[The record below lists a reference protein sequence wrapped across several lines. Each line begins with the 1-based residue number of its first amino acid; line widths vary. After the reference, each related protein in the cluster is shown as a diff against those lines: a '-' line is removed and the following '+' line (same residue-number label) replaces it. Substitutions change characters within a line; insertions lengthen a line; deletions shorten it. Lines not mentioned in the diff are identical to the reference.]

1 MVYMRVTL
9 PLLRIQPAR
18 APILRYGVAVLST
31 TLALIP
37 VLLLPNI
44 AESRLA
50 VFAVAVMVS
59 AWYGGWK
66 PGLVATSFALTV
78 SAYFSFSG
86 EHTPAQYRSTMIR
99 LTLFVVLAMLI
110 CWFNAA
116 LRAAQESLR
125 RSEINFRSLVTNAP
139 YGICRCDSAGQL
151 LDANPA
157 LLAMLGYP
165 SAKELVG
172 QHLGGL
178 YADTQHWFELADFL
192 RSAAPFTGLIAE
204 WKRKDGSGTVVRVS
218 GRAVSNGD
226 RGKTFELFA
235 EDVTERR
242 ALEQQLRQSQKME
255 AVGRLAGGIAHDFNN
270 LLMVISGYS
279 EFLLDRLGPDPAL
292 RGPAQEIASASGSA
306 TTLTRQLLA
315 FSRKQMLAPKILDLN
330 GVVTENLKM
339 LTRVIGEDIDLV
351 MVPAPGLGTVRADA
365 GQIEQ
370 VIMNLA
376 VNARDAMPSGG
387 KLTIETSNVS
397 LDEEYARFHA
407 PLRPGNYVLL
417 SISDTGAGMD
427 SETQSHIFEPF
438 FTTKGP
444 KGTGLGLSTVYGI
457 VKQSG
462 GYIWVYS
469 EPGKGSTFKI
479 YLPRVAETVES
490 PAQVIV
496 PAESAATE
504 PGTETILLV
513 EDEANLRYLARQ
525 YLEKQGYRVIEAA
538 DGAVAMQIAV
548 AHDKMIHLLLTDV
561 IMPGMNGRELAQRIS
576 EIRPNVKVLYMSG
589 YTENVIGRN
598 GTLDAGVTLLQ
609 KPFTLRDLKSKVRE
623 VLDTNPI
630 SPEVVMSVH
639 TAHAKASH
647 PQLPLSRAQRFQLHL
662 PLKYRR
668 LDEEKWHDGETRNI
682 SRSGLLFQAED
693 LLQPNV
699 ILEINLVLPAEIAG
713 LSAYRSGLPGRSCAN
728 GKRQTARK
736 CRPPWPQKFFSITSS
751 TDRSCRGLK
760 SSCEHPV
767 PSKTGFLGTRY
778 WVLAT
783 RCQLFPQRIHF
794 LSHRVLQL
802 FDPFAGHG

>member
-1 MVYMRVTL
+1 MRVTL
-9 PLLRIQPAR
+9 PLLSIPPAR

-37 VLLLPNI
+37 ALLLPNI
-44 AESRLA
+44 TESRLA

-78 SAYFSFSG
+78 SAYFSFSS
-86 EHTPAQYRSTMIR
+86 EQTPAQFRSTMLR
-99 LTLFVVLAMLI
+99 LALFVVLAALI

-139 YGICRCDSAGQL
+139 YGICRCNAAGQL
-151 LDANPA
+151 LDVNPA
-157 LLAMLGYP
+157 LLAILGYS
-165 SAKELVG
+165 SAQELVG
-172 QHLGGL
+172 KHLGEL
-178 YADTQHWFELADFL
+178 YADTHQWFELADHL
-192 RSAAPFTGLIAE
+192 HSAAPFNGLMAE
-204 WKRKDGSGTVVRVS
+204 WKKNDGLNTVLRVS
-218 GRAVSNGD
+218 GRAVCDGD
-226 RGKTFELFA
+226 KKTAFELFI

-242 ALEQQLRQSQKME
+242 ALEQQLQQSQKME
-255 AVGRLAGGIAHDFNN
+255 AVGRLAGGIAHDFNK

-292 RGPAQEIASASGSA
+292 RGPAQEIAGASQRASS
-306 TTLTRQLLA
+306 LTRQLLA

-351 MVPAPGLGTVRADA
+351 MVPASSLGAVRADA
-365 GQIEQ
+365 GQIDQ

-407 PLRPGNYVLL
+407 PLRAGEYVML
-417 SISDTGAGMD
+417 SISDTGLGMD

-479 YLPRVAETVES
+479 YLPRVAERVE
-490 PAQVIV
+490 PAQVVV
-496 PAESAATE
+496 PEEPAFTE
-504 PGTETILLV
+504 PGTETILLA

-525 YLEKQGYRVIEAA
+525 FLEKQGYRVIEAV
-538 DGAVAMQIAV
+538 DGAAAMQIAV
-548 AHDKMIHLLLTDV
+548 AHEGIIHLLLTDV

-576 EIRPNVKVLYMSG
+576 EIRPNTKVLYMSG
-589 YTENVIGRN
+589 YTENVIGHN
-598 GTLDAGVTLLQ
+598 GTLDADVRLLQ
-609 KPFTLRDLKSKVRE
+609 KPFTLRDLKNTVRE
-623 VLDTNPI
+623 VLDSTLFPQEAAKSVRGSHTAAAR
-630 SPEVVMSVH
+630 SPEQP
-639 TAHAKASH
+639 A
-647 PQLPLSRAQRFQLHL
+647 LSRAPRFQLNL

-668 LDEEKWHDGETRNI
+668 LDEEKWHEGETRNI
-682 SRSGLLFQAED
+682 SRSGLLFQADDFLQPD

-699 ILEINLVLPAEIAG
+699 QLEINLVLPAEIAG
-713 LSAYRSGLPGRSCAN
+713 LSP
-728 GKRQTARK
+728 TEVV
-736 CRPPWPQKFFSITSS
+736 
-751 TDRSCRGLK
+751 CRGQI
-760 SSCEHPV
+760 V
-767 PSKTGFLGTRY
+767 RTVQPSGEKMPPALAAKILQYHFQHGTHLPR
-778 WVLAT
+778 A
-783 RCQLFPQRIHF
+783 
-794 LSHRVLQL
+794 
-802 FDPFAGHG
+802 

>member
-37 VLLLPNI
+37 AVLLPNI
-44 AESRLA
+44 TESRLA

-86 EHTPAQYRSTMIR
+86 EHTPAEFRSTMLR
-99 LTLFVVLAMLI
+99 LALFVVLAALI

-116 LRAAQESLR
+116 LRAAQEGLR
-125 RSEINFRSLVTNAP
+125 RSEVNFRSLVTNAP

-157 LLAMLGYP
+157 LQTMLGYA
-165 SAKELVG
+165 SAKELLG
-172 QHLGGL
+172 KHLGAL
-178 YADTQHWFELADFL
+178 YADSQQWFELADHL
-192 RSAAPFTGLIAE
+192 RSAAPFNGLIVE
-204 WKRKDGSGTVVRVS
+204 WKRADETSVLVRVS
-218 GRAVSNGD
+218 GRSVSNGD
-226 RGKTFELFA
+226 RDKTFELFA

-279 EFLLDRLGPDPAL
+279 EFLLDRLGPEPAL
-292 RGPAQEIASASGSA
+292 RAPAQEIASAAGRA
-306 TTLTRQLLA
+306 TSLTRQLLA

-351 MVPAPGLGTVRADA
+351 MVPAAGLGTVRADA

-387 KLTIETSNVS
+387 KLTIETSNVT
-397 LDEEYARFHA
+397 LDEEHARFHP
-407 PLRPGNYVLL
+407 PLTPGKYVLL
-417 SISDTGAGMD
+417 AISDTGAGMD
-427 SETQSHIFEPF
+427 SETQSRIFEPF
-438 FTTKGP
+438 FTTKGT

-469 EPGKGSTFKI
+469 EQGKGTTFKI
-479 YLPRVAETVES
+479 YLPRVADPVES
-490 PAQVIV
+490 PVRI
-496 PAESAATE
+496 PGPSESVAIE

-525 YLEKQGYRVIEAA
+525 FLEKQGYRVIDAA

-548 AHDKMIHLLLTDV
+548 AHEGVIHLLLTDV

-589 YTENVIGRN
+589 YTENVIGHN
-598 GTLDAGVTLLQ
+598 GTLDAGVRLLQ

-623 VLDTNPI
+623 VIDSTPFP
-630 SPEVVMSVH
+630 PEIAMSVH
-639 TAHAKASH
+639 TAHAKSA

-668 LDEEKWHDGETRNI
+668 LNEEKWHDGETRNI

-699 ILEINLVLPAEIAG
+699 ILEINLVLPSEIAG
-713 LSAYRSGLPGRSCAN
+713 LSP
-728 GKRQTARK
+728 TEVV
-736 CRPPWPQKFFSITSS
+736 
-751 TDRSCRGLK
+751 CRGEVVRTVGSNGEKL
-760 SSCEHPV
+760 P
-767 PSKTGFLGTRY
+767 PA
-778 WVLAT
+778 LAAKILQYHFQHGS
-783 RCQLFPQRIHF
+783 QLPR
-794 LSHRVLQL
+794 
-802 FDPFAGHG
+802 A

>member
-1 MVYMRVTL
+1 MRVTL
-9 PLLRIQPAR
+9 PLLRIPPAR

-37 VLLLPNI
+37 AVLLPNI
-44 AESRLA
+44 TESRLA

-86 EHTPAQYRSTMIR
+86 EHTPAQFRSTMLR
-99 LTLFVVLAMLI
+99 LALFVVLAALI

-116 LRAAQESLR
+116 LRAAQDSLR
-125 RSEINFRSLVTNAP
+125 RSEVNFRSLVTNAP
-139 YGICRCDSAGQL
+139 YGICRCDSTGQL

-157 LLAMLGYP
+157 LLAMLGYS
-165 SAKELVG
+165 SAKELAG
-172 QHLGGL
+172 KHLGAL
-178 YADTQHWFELADFL
+178 YADAQQWFELADHL
-192 RSAAPFTGLIAE
+192 RSAAPFNGLIVE
-204 WKRKDGSGTVVRVS
+204 WMRNDGTATAVRVS
-218 GRAVSNGD
+218 GRAVSDGGN
-226 RGKTFELFA
+226 GKTFELFA

-279 EFLLDRLGPDPAL
+279 EFLLDRLGPEPAL
-292 RGPAQEIASASGSA
+292 RGPAQEIANAAGRA
-306 TTLTRQLLA
+306 TSLTRQLLA

-330 GVVTENLKM
+330 GVVTENLRM

-351 MVPAPGLGTVRADA
+351 MVPSAGLGAVRADA

-397 LDEEYARFHA
+397 IDEELARFHP
-407 PLRPGNYVLL
+407 PLSPGNYVMLA
-417 SISDTGAGMD
+417 ISDTGAGMD
-427 SETQSHIFEPF
+427 SETQSRIFEPF
-438 FTTKGP
+438 FTTKGT

-469 EPGKGSTFKI
+469 EPGKGTTFKI
-479 YLPRVAETVES
+479 YLPRVAEAIDTPVQVSASPES
-490 PAQVIV
+490 L
-496 PAESAATE
+496 AAE

-525 YLEKQGYRVIEAA
+525 FLEKQGYRVIDAA

-548 AHDKMIHLLLTDV
+548 AHEGVIHLLLTDV
-561 IMPGMNGRELAQRIS
+561 IMPGMNGRELAQHIL

-598 GTLDAGVTLLQ
+598 GTLDAGVRLLQ
-609 KPFTLRDLKSKVRE
+609 KPFTLHDLKSKVRE
-623 VLDTNPI
+623 VLDSTPF
-630 SPEVVMSVH
+630 SPEVAMSVH
-639 TAHAKASH
+639 TAHAKATQ
-647 PQLPLSRAQRFQLHL
+647 QLPLSRAQRFHLHL

-713 LSAYRSGLPGRSCAN
+713 LSP
-728 GKRQTARK
+728 TEVV
-736 CRPPWPQKFFSITSS
+736 
-751 TDRSCRGLK
+751 CRG
-760 SSCEHPV
+760 EVVRTVRPN
-767 PSKTGFLGTRY
+767 GTQMPPA
-778 WVLAT
+778 LAAKILQYHFQHGS
-783 RCQLFPQRIHF
+783 QLPR
-794 LSHRVLQL
+794 
-802 FDPFAGHG
+802 A

>member
-1 MVYMRVTL
+1 MRVTL

-37 VLLLPNI
+37 AVLLPNI
-44 AESRLA
+44 TESRLA

-86 EHTPAQYRSTMIR
+86 ERTPAQFRSTMMR
-99 LTLFVVLAMLI
+99 LALFVVLAALI

-116 LRAAQESLR
+116 LRATQEGLR
-125 RSEINFRSLVTNAP
+125 RSEMNFRSLVTNAP

-151 LDANPA
+151 LDVNPA
-157 LLAMLGYP
+157 LLTMLGYS
-165 SAKELVG
+165 SARDLVG
-172 QHLGGL
+172 QHLGAL
-178 YADTQHWFELADFL
+178 YLDTHQWFELADYL
-192 RSAAPFTGLIAE
+192 RSAAAFNGLIAE
-204 WKRKDGSGTVVRVS
+204 WKRKDGIGTVVRVS
-218 GRAVSNGD
+218 GRAVSDGD
-226 RGKTFELFA
+226 TGTAFELFA

-292 RGPAQEIASASGSA
+292 RGPAQEIAGAAQRASS
-306 TTLTRQLLA
+306 LTRQLLA
-315 FSRKQMLAPKILDLN
+315 FSRKQMMAPKILDLN
-330 GVVTENLKM
+330 EVITENLKM

-351 MVPAPGLGTVRADA
+351 MVPAATLGAVRADA
-365 GQIEQ
+365 GQIDQ

-397 LDEEYARFHA
+397 LDEEYSRFHA
-407 PLRPGNYVLL
+407 PLRPGDYVMLT
-417 SISDTGAGMD
+417 ISDTGMGMD

-438 FTTKGP
+438 FTTKGT

-457 VKQSG
+457 IKQSG

-469 EPGKGSTFKI
+469 ESGKGTTFKI
-479 YLPRVAETVES
+479 YLPRVPERTES
-490 PAQVIV
+490 PAVV
-496 PAESAATE
+496 STAESVATE

-513 EDEANLRYLARQ
+513 EDETNLRYLARQ
-525 YLEKQGYRVIEAA
+525 FLEKQGYRVIEAA

-548 AHDKMIHLLLTDV
+548 AHEGMIHLLLTDV

-576 EIRPNVKVLYMSG
+576 EIRPNTKVLYMSG
-589 YTENVIGRN
+589 YTENVIGHN
-598 GTLDAGVTLLQ
+598 GTLDAGVRLLQ
-609 KPFTLRDLKSKVRE
+609 KPFTLRELKSKVRE
-623 VLDTNPI
+623 VLDSTPI
-630 SPEVVMSVH
+630 GSEVDMSVR
-639 TAHAKASH
+639 TAQASPAKG
-647 PQLPLSRAQRFQLHL
+647 PEQPLSRAPRFQLHL

-693 LLQPNV
+693 SLQPNV
-699 ILEINLVLPAEIAG
+699 QLEINLVLPAEIAG
-713 LSAYRSGLPGRSCAN
+713 LSP
-728 GKRQTARK
+728 TEVV
-736 CRPPWPQKFFSITSS
+736 
-751 TDRSCRGLK
+751 CRGQIVRTVK
-760 SSCEHPV
+760 SAGEEMHPA
-767 PSKTGFLGTRY
+767 
-778 WVLAT
+778 LAAKIL
-783 RCQLFPQRIHF
+783 QYHF
-794 LSHRVLQL
+794 Q
-802 FDPFAGHG
+802 HGSQIPRA